1 MPQSPAPPASPELA
15 DLERELAAARATIAA
30 LRQEQAVFAHG
41 ISHDLRAPLRSIDSF
56 VALLERQDGLD
67 ATARDYLERVRN
79 ASVRAGSL
87 IEALLELSRANRAE
101 LAPAAVDLGAL
112 AELSLAELHE
122 ADGATTSDVD
132 IAPDLVAWGDE
143 RLLKQLIGTLLDN
156 AWKFSRPTG
165 RVWIRVSGERVGE
178 RLHVHVRDQGV
189 GFDMRYAAKLFLPF
203 QRLHGPHEGSGHGI
217 GLAVARRIV
226 ERHDGRLQAESQPGA
241 GSIFHLELPAAP
253 TPAPEARP

>member
-1 MPQSPAPPASPELA
+1 MPESPASPELA

-56 VALLERQDGLD
+56 VALLERDDALD
-67 ATARDYLERVRN
+67 ATARGYLERVRN
-79 ASVRAGSL
+79 ASFRAGSL
-87 IEALLELSRANRAE
+87 IESLLELSRANRAD
-101 LAPAAVDLGAL
+101 LAPGAVDLGAL

-122 ADGATTSDVD
+122 GDAGVAADVEVAT
-132 IAPDLVAWGDE
+132 DLLAWGDE
-143 RLLKQLIGTLLDN
+143 RLLKQLLGVLLDN

-203 QRLHGPHEGSGHGI
+203 QRLHGPQEGSGHGI
-217 GLAVARRIV
+217 GLAVARRIA
-226 ERHDGRLQAESQPGA
+226 ERHDGRLHAESQPGA
-241 GSIFHLELPAAP
+241 GSIFHVDLPAAP
-253 TPAPEARP
+253 TPDPEARP

>member
-1 MPQSPAPPASPELA
+1 MSESPPPLGLA
-15 DLERELAAARATIAA
+15 DLERELAAARATIEA

-56 VALLERQDGLD
+56 LALLERHDGLD
-67 ATARDYLERVRN
+67 ATARGYLERVRN
-79 ASVRAGSL
+79 ASSRAGSL

-122 ADGATTSDVD
+122 ADAATATDIDV
-132 IAPDLVAWGDE
+132 ASGLVAWGDE
-143 RLLKQLIGTLLDN
+143 RLLKQLLGALLHN

-165 RVWIRVSGERVGE
+165 QVWIRVSGERVGD
-178 RLHVHVRDQGV
+178 RLHVDVSDRGV

-203 QRLHGPHEGSGHGI
+203 QRLHGPDEGGGHGI
-217 GLAVARRIV
+217 GLAVARRIA

-241 GSIFHLELPAAP
+241 GSTFHLDLPAAP
-253 TPAPEARP
+253 TSAPEARP